1 MTLKDVVE
9 KRIIDNVFKP
19 LHKVGEWK
27 VLVVDHLSMRMVSS
41 CLKMHDLLEVG
52 ITIVENVHI
61 QREPLNR
68 LEAIYLITPDEK
80 VLEEVIED
88 FDSFFLTYKSAHIF
102 FTEVCPDH
110 LMTKLHQIRK
120 FVKTLKEIDIAFL
133 PCEEQVFSLDN
144 PSTFDRFFSPAVQ
157 NQEHV
162 EHMEKIAEQLATLCA
177 SLGEFP
183 SIRYKPDNPKMV
195 GFANQVKAR
204 LDVYKRDDPSIGE
217 GRYPAQ
223 LILLDRGFDPISP
236 LLHELTY
243 QAMAYDLIN
252 IKNDV
257 FKYKVEDEDKE
268 ALLDEND
275 EMWVKLRHLHIAD
288 VSRKIPEEI
297 KEFSEKEKL
306 PSSQNKMK
314 DLQAMLKK
322 APQYKDQV
330 KKFMVHFSL
339 AEECMR
345 HYNEVANKLCPVE
358 QELAT
363 GFDKDDVKL
372 KEPVKGIVPVLL
384 DHDIRLHDKLK
395 VILLYILFKHEGISE
410 ENLDKLCG
418 HAQIPVEDRA
428 EIMNMEYLGIP
439 VIKGSIQKKYSP
451 VRKTRMETFYLLSR
465 WVPYIKD
472 IIEDAIE
479 GTLSEQLFPFLVK
492 RALPVAGGY
501 ATGFPATSAR
511 RAKAAKSDKT
521 AAPVSLVPRLIVFI
535 VGGVTYSETRSA
547 YEVSR
552 ASAGRQE
559 WEVLIGSDQ
568 ITTPQAYLDKLR
580 NLPTSP

>member
-1 MTLKDVVE
+1 MFYTG
-9 KRIIDNVFKP
+9 IIDNVFKP

-120 FVKTLKEIDIAFL
+120 CKVIIVKTLKEIDIAFL

-144 PSTFDRFFSPAVQ
+144 PSTFDRFFSPAPTSLLPQ
-157 NQEHV
+157 
-162 EHMEKIAEQLATLCA
+162 KIAEQLATLCA

-257 FKYKVEDEDKE
+257 FKYNFNLFF
-268 ALLDEND
+268 LLEND

-492 RALPVAGGY
+492 RALPESSSLR
-501 ATGFPATSAR
+501 TCL
-511 RAKAAKSDKT
+511 SDTNWRKRVT

-547 YEVSR
+547 YEV
-552 ASAGRQE
+552 
-559 WEVLIGSDQ
+559 
-568 ITTPQAYLDKLR
+568 
-580 NLPTSP
+580 